1 MAIQYSLSYDAD
13 GNPSLV
19 KNTVQG
25 QAPVIKTDFN
35 IGAYE
40 PTRTVSTDYNFTS
53 SEDPFSEESQLK
65 ILKTYIAENDSD
77 PTTFVD
83 RDVRQRDRLSAMDKD
98 KMSRISKFVGK
109 EAAVNF
115 EKYAK
120 RSATAQE
127 LKGVTGTIG
136 LFTSNPLNTI
146 LNIGARAVGNYSDKQ
161 IDKIMNNMYASDN
174 FQNYMKELDYEYY
187 SEPIYSNSPFA
198 SWTWNTSTGVYDS
211 PVAKPDDKNFWHEGE
226 QEWTTTSVLSEKPY
240 ASWILKDSVQQ
251 EYTDE
256 EGNLKKIIV
265 TDWAAPV
272 EKPNDGN
279 SYLWDEETLNW
290 IEV

>member
-19 KNTVQG
+19 KNTVKG
-25 QAPVIKTDFN
+25 STPVIKQDFN

-40 PTRTVSTDYNFTS
+40 PRRNISTDYTFTLD
-53 SEDPFSEESQLK
+53 DPFGEESQLQ

-77 PTTFVD
+77 PKTFTG
-83 RDVRQRDRLSAMDKD
+83 DVRQRDMLSAMDKD

-146 LNIGARAVGNYSDKQ
+146 LNIGARAVGSYSDKQ
-161 IDKIMNNMYASDN
+161 IDKIMNNMYASEN
-174 FQNYMKELDYEYY
+174 YQNYMRELDYEYDAYQDYDVYNDFSAAPNYRDPSGYLDIRPGTVFDAEDEEDY
-187 SEPIYSNSPFA
+187 STTTTPTSAPAYDFDDSMSNSD
-198 SWTWNTSTGVYDS
+198 NTGGSTGTMDAS
-211 PVAKPDDKNFWHEGE
+211 DFSDDTPGTPF
-226 QEWTTTSVLSEKPY
+226 
-240 ASWILKDSVQQ
+240 
-251 EYTDE
+251 
-256 EGNLKKIIV
+256 
-265 TDWAAPV
+265 
-272 EKPNDGN
+272 
-279 SYLWDEETLNW
+279 
-290 IEV
+290 